1 MTGRERMLTALAGG
15 KPDRVPVTLFIIDQ
29 GHFLNQ
35 MCPDVPATDY
45 LRLQLKVIEL
55 QKQFGCDVFVRV
67 LYGLMNPLNLIYG
80 GLDVSQQ
87 TDTWQVTTE
96 EIRNGRLTIQRSTIR
111 TPDGELTQ
119 DFSLDEQRPGTFC
132 YACTRHPIQS
142 MRDLEI
148 ASRYEPTMPAHW
160 PEHARRWIGT
170 VKEAVADAGIL
181 GAWSPYG
188 PFNVGSLL
196 VDLNTLYEAP
206 LGDPEFHAHLMEFAI
221 RRSTPYLRAIDAA
234 GVDVH
239 CIGGNV
245 GGGCMG
251 RATYDAH
258 LLPYERRY
266 MSIVQERGT
275 FGMYHNCGQIMCL
288 VDSYK
293 ALGAKV
299 VEPFSPPPLGDC
311 ADLRATRERVAGAYA
326 MLSGI
331 DQVNVLQKGS
341 VDAVKLATETAVK
354 AGKAA
359 GGGFILQPV
368 DFLEYGTPVENVEAY
383 VATALEHAS
392 Y

>member
-1 MTGRERMLTALAGG
+1 MTARKRMLTALAGG
-15 KPDRVPVTLFIIDQ
+15 KPDRVPVTIFIVDQ

-35 MCPDVPATDY
+35 MCPDVPASEH
-45 LRLQLKVIEL
+45 LELQRRVIEL

-87 TDTWQVTTE
+87 TENWEVTTTE
-96 EIRNGRLTIQRSTIR
+96 FRDGRTLIQRSVIR
-111 TPDGELTQ
+111 TPDGTLTQ
-119 DFSLDEQRPGTFC
+119 DFSIDEQRPGTFC
-132 YACTRHPIQS
+132 YNCTRHPIQDL
-142 MRDLEI
+142 RDLQI
-148 ASRYEPTMPAHW
+148 ASRYEPTMPSHW
-160 PEHARRWIGT
+160 PEHAKRWIGA
-170 VKEAVADAGIL
+170 VKAAVGDAGIV
-181 GAWSPYG
+181 GSWSPYG

-196 VDLNTLYEAP
+196 VDLSTLYLAP
-206 LGDPEFHAHLMEFAI
+206 LGDPELHAQLMEFAI
-221 RRSTPYLRAIDAA
+221 RRSLPYLRAIDAA

-245 GGGCMG
+245 GGGMIG
-251 RATYDAH
+251 RNTYDAY
-258 LLPYERRY
+258 LLPYEKRY

-275 FGMYHNCGQIMCL
+275 PGMYHNCGQIMCL
-288 VDSYK
+288 LESYK
-293 ALGAKV
+293 SLGARV

-311 ADLRATRERVAGAYA
+311 ADLRAAREQVGNAYA

-331 DQVNVLQKGS
+331 DQVNVLQKGT
-341 VDAVKLATETAVK
+341 VDDVKRATETAIE
-354 AGKAA
+354 AGKAG

-383 VATALEHAS
+383 VATALEHAE